1 MAKRANQLRVRAAS
15 VRWGDRGARINSL
28 SPGVISTP
36 MGRQELAGASGA
48 SMRAMIDASA
58 VKRPGTPAD
67 IADAASFL
75 LSPAASFISGT
86 DLLVDGGVVAA
97 VRSGQLD
104 PAR

>member
-1 MAKRANQLRVRAAS
+1 
-15 VRWGDRGARINSL
+15 
-28 SPGVISTP
+28 
-36 MGRQELAGASGA
+36 
-48 SMRAMIDASA
+48 MIDASA